1 MKLKDEEEQTL
12 TNDNNQL
19 SFSLNEQKTDRNY
32 LLILVLLIL
41 FILTSMMNPEI
52 SSIVF
57 QKKGR
62 KNEKETI
69 VPDEK

>member
-57 QKKGR
+57 
-62 KNEKETI
+62 
-69 VPDEK
+69 